1 MKQGNQTLISAI
13 FCCELITLL
22 QINQCHKREQ
32 RRQGLSELGSG
43 EDLGQVE
50 EVEEERGSDDHRE
63 ENPLSSAGEE
73 ILTEC
78 MDCFRQ
84 WTHLCTEDR
93 ENFPDVEPWRPKPQ
107 DTEHG
112 GNGTSVPSSQEGQLS
127 EGSEEIE
134 AGKEKPEP
142 RIPSTSAEEADT
154 QSTT

>member
-1 MKQGNQTLISAI
+1 M
-13 FCCELITLL
+13 
-22 QINQCHKREQ
+22 NQCHKREQ

-107 DTEHG
+107 DREHG
-112 GNGTSVPSSQEGQLS
+112 KNGRMTTSAPTTSAPSSQEEHLS
-127 EGSEEIE
+127 EGSEERTAKKVSSTGKLE
-134 AGKEKPEP
+134 AGKEKPE
-142 RIPSTSAEEADT
+142 STEET
-154 QSTT
+154 QSMR

>member
-32 RRQGLSELGSG
+32 RRQGLS
-43 EDLGQVE
+43 
-50 EVEEERGSDDHRE
+50 
-63 ENPLSSAGEE
+63 AGEE
-73 ILTEC
+73 YFTEC

-84 WTHLCTEDR
+84 WTHICLEDR
-93 ENFPDVEPWRPKPQ
+93 ENSPDVEPWRPKPQ

-142 RIPSTSAEEADT
+142 MIPSTSAEEADT
-154 QSTT
+154 QTTT